1 MAGQRRVV
9 ILYENGLFGAGLRR
23 LLTVEPDIQV
33 VGTLPVSP
41 QMGDVVRGLAP
52 DVVLVD
58 RILDPKCLRDPDGKG
73 HGPGP
78 RVICLTLEENQMD
91 ILDSQ
96 YRPAP
101 NVDDLLM
108 AIRSAA
114 RPQAPGVLP
123 QLQHEHRS
131 ESAL

>member
-9 ILYENGLFGAGLRR
+9 ILYQNGLFGAGLRR
-23 LLTVEPDIQV
+23 LLSAESDIQV
-33 VGTLPVSP
+33 VGTVPVSS

-58 RILDPKCLRDPDGKG
+58 RALDPKCLRDPDEKGTGK
-73 HGPGP
+73 GP

-101 NVDDLLM
+101 NVDDLLA
-108 AIRSAA
+108 AIRSAVRAPA
-114 RPQAPGVLP
+114 RPT
-123 QLQHEHRS
+123 
-131 ESAL
+131 SALSQSQH